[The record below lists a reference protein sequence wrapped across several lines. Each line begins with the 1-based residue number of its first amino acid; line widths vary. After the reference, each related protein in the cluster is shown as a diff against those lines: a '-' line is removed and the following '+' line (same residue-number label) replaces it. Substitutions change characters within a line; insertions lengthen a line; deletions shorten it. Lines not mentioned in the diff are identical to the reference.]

1 MVSASLVRLIQTLLP
16 MPAEQ
21 AAEIAGQFT
30 PLTLP
35 KGSFLVREGTNND
48 TSYFL
53 ETGYCRAFTH
63 DVDNNDITTEL
74 FVGGQFANDFVS
86 LFQRTPAEESI
97 QTLCDCQLWTA
108 SFMTIQHC
116 FHTLPAFRELGRLM
130 LVRNGAQLKKRM
142 LDMIRLT
149 AEQRYADLL
158 QTHPEVFQYAPLKHI
173 ATYLGIT
180 DTSLSRI
187 RAKR

>member
-1 MVSASLVRLIQTLLP
+1 MPPTLLIAHIQSILP

-21 AAEIAGQFT
+21 ANEIAGHFA
-30 PLTLP
+30 PLALP
-35 KGSFLVREGTNND
+35 KGSFLVREGAGND

-53 ETGYCRAFTH
+53 ETGYCRAYTH
-63 DVDNNDITTEL
+63 DIDNNDITTGL
-74 FVGGQFANDFVS
+74 FTGGQFANDFVS

-97 QTLCDCQLWTA
+97 LTLTDCQLWTA
-108 SFMTIQHC
+108 SFETIQHC

-130 LVRNGAQLKKRM
+130 LVRNGAALKKRM

-149 AEQRYADLL
+149 AEQRYANLMA
-158 QTHPEVFQYAPLKHI
+158 TYPAIFQHVPLKHI
-173 ATYLGIT
+173 ATYLGVT

-187 RAKR
+187 RGKR